1 MAGTRERLPAGAKP
15 RCGWAL
21 VLCLGAALLL
31 AATVHADGRIPQSVI
46 DVLRSAQSAYET
58 GEYDEAGRLYEQ
70 VLASGWRAPSLYY
83 NLGCASFKA
92 GRVGWAVAYL
102 EEARRLSPRDVSI
115 QHNLEIATS
124 RSRDRLP
131 EERPSW
137 LLDLMAGVLDSYA
150 PSDVV
155 VAILAILWVGA
166 VVLALHWLAP
176 RRLRRWTRGTLYL
189 LGALLVLS
197 GAGLFLKAYQISSA
211 HSGVVVAPEA
221 QVLAGPR
228 EGETVQFVLHEGT
241 QLHLGR
247 HAGQWREVWL
257 SDEMRGWLPV
267 DAVVALSGPRW
278 LP

>member
-1 MAGTRERLPAGAKP
+1 MAGASERLPAGAKP
-15 RCGWAL
+15 RRGWAL

-46 DVLRSAQSAYET
+46 EVLRSAQGAYET
-58 GEYDEAGRLYEQ
+58 GEYDEAVRLYEQ

-92 GRVGWAVAYL
+92 GRIGWAVAYL
-102 EEARRLSPRDVSI
+102 EEARRLSPRDGSI
-115 QHNLEIATS
+115 QHNLGIATS
-124 RSRDRLP
+124 CSRDRLP

-155 VAILAILWVGA
+155 VAILAILWAGA

-211 HSGVVVAPEA
+211 PSGVVVAREA

-247 HAGQWREVWL
+247 HAGQWRGVWL
-257 SDEMRGWLPV
+257 SDPMRGWLPV